1 MDILKKTIL
10 LAFPLFLAGCY
21 QDFDPKIDTD
31 PVLCLNSLIT
41 AGETIYVNVSRTW
54 VFTDITGTKDH
65 SVDDAKLQI
74 FANDILI
81 DSDYIAKEGD
91 HIHIIATSQK
101 YGEAEAEVTVPVA
114 TQITAIDFTPKV
126 TDFEMTQTPGWGI
139 NAKIEFDAY
148 INLRISD
155 DEKTDDY
162 HRLIDMSFDQNQIVS
177 FLPGN
182 FEPLDP
188 VFYEQTSTFD
198 DVMNG
203 SYYNMYF
210 SDRLFNRVTNT
221 INFAFS
227 PCFIYFS
234 GWNNNEADLQCGW
247 EFTLYSISESYYKW
261 LTFCDQA
268 GGIVFG
274 DFGDYGLSDPI
285 WGYSNVSTGAGV
297 VAAQS
302 SATMTLNLQDFL
314 SDYISKESD

>member
-1 MDILKKTIL
+1 MAILKKIIFF
-10 LAFPLFLAGCY
+10 AFPLFLTGCY
-21 QDFDPKIDTD
+21 QDFDPKIDTK

-41 AGETIYVNVSRTW
+41 AGEPIYVNVSRTW
-54 VFTDITGTKDH
+54 VFTEIDGAKNH
-65 SVDDAKLQI
+65 SVDDAELQI

-91 HIHIIATSQK
+91 HIHIIATSKK
-101 YGEAEAEVTVPVA
+101 YGEAEAEVTVPFA
-114 TQITAIDFTPKV
+114 TQISAVDFTPKV
-126 TDFEMTQTPGWGI
+126 TDVEMTQTPGWGI
-139 NAKIEFDAY
+139 NARIKFDAY

-162 HRLIDMSFDQNQIVS
+162 HRLIDKSFDQNQIVS
-177 FLPGN
+177 FSPGS

-188 VFYEQTSTFD
+188 VFYEQTNTLD

-203 SYYNMYF
+203 SYYSMYF
-210 SDRLFNRVTNT
+210 SDRLFNRETNT

-227 PCFIYFS
+227 PCYIHLS
-234 GWNNNEADLQCGW
+234 GWKEDQADLECGW
-247 EFTLYSISESYYKW
+247 EFTLFSISVSYYNW
-261 LTFCDQA
+261 LAFCDQA

-274 DFGDYGLSDPI
+274 DFGDYGLADPI

-302 SATMTLNLQDFL
+302 SATITLNLQNFL
-314 SDYISKESD
+314 SDYISNECN